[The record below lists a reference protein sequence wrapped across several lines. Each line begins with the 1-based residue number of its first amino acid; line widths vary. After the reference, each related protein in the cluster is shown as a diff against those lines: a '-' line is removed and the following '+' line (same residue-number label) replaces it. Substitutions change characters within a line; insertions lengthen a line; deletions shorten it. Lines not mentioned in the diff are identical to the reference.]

1 MVFLKVAPWKHVIRF
16 GMKGKLAPRYIGPY
30 KIIERIGTV
39 AYRILLPPH
48 LDRIHNVFHV
58 SMLRKAD
65 LDPTRILPQ
74 IPMEVRED
82 LTMEVQ
88 PVQIMDRSIKE
99 LRNKK
104 VPLVK
109 VLWRNSQIE
118 EETWESESEMMMN
131 DEVSWIIFLYRYEFN
146 FEDEIFFRRGECKTS
161 RRKIIN

>member
-16 GMKGKLAPRYIGPY
+16 GMKGKLAPRFIGPY

-39 AYRILLPPH
+39 AYRVLLPPH
-48 LDRIHNVFHV
+48 LDKIHNVFHV
-58 SMLRKAD
+58 SMLRKAN

-74 IPMEVRED
+74 ISMEVRED

-88 PVQIMDRSIKE
+88 PVRIMDRSIKE
-99 LRNKK
+99 LRNKR

-118 EETWESESEMMMN
+118 EETWERESEMMKKYPGLFSYIGMN
-131 DEVSWIIFLYRYEFN
+131 LN
-146 FEDEIFFRRGECKTS
+146 FEDEIFF
-161 RRKIIN
+161 